1 MLLPRPCLHL
11 YCNPRHTRVRSTMK
25 KLFPSI
31 VIKYLLIGLLTPM
44 VFTRISTVS
53 AQQDPTGKI
62 IEADA
67 GVPVPD
73 QSLEQD
79 ADRYETE
86 ISRLESSKGVYD
98 ETLGENLLG
107 LGLVYQQQGDH
118 EEAVEIL
125 SRAMQIRRVNEGLQ
139 NMNQLAVL
147 ENIMASNTAIAKW
160 KDLDRNYQQMY
171 WLYRR
176 NFNPDDQ
183 EYLDNLLRMG
193 RWKVAVYKGSLLEN
207 DSLKGLG
214 ESQDQFART
223 IRYIEKQHG
232 KMDPRLVGLLYGH
245 ALINYQLLIDTV
257 GRPLSDFKSPLP
269 QSPTIEYV
277 RVCYQT
283 RAGPVC
289 QMEPR
294 VNYSGQN
301 MALMDAQQQKD
312 QLLRTQGIRVIHSL
326 KQILEIT
333 ENNQEQVD
341 EKKIRSLVQE
351 EDWAYPDNRNVPR
364 RQRNQ
369 DGRDILTRLGLKK
382 EQIDILFGKE
392 SATDNGTE

>member
-1 MLLPRPCLHL
+1 MLLPRACL
-11 YCNPRHTRVRSTMK
+11 YCNLGHSRARSAMK
-25 KLFPSI
+25 KLFSSI
-31 VIKYLLIGLLTPM
+31 VIKYLLISLLTPM
-44 VFTRISTVS
+44 VLTRISTVS
-53 AQQDPTGKI
+53 AQQDPAGEI

-67 GVPVPD
+67 VIPVPD
-73 QSLEQD
+73 QGLEQD
-79 ADRYETE
+79 ADRYENE
-86 ISRLESSKGVYD
+86 ISRLESSEGVYD
-98 ETLGENLLG
+98 EALGENLLG
-107 LGLVYQQQGDH
+107 LGLVYQQQGNH

-139 NMNQLAVL
+139 SMNQLAVL
-147 ENIMASNTAIAKW
+147 ENIMESNTAIGKW
-160 KDLDRNYQQMY
+160 KDLDRNYQQIY
-171 WLYRR
+171 WLYSR

-183 EYLDNLLRMG
+183 EYLDNLVRIG
-193 RWKVAVYKGSLLEN
+193 RWKVDVYKGSLLEK

-214 ESQDQFART
+214 EAQDQFART

-257 GRPLSDFKSPLP
+257 RRPLSDFDSPYP
-269 QSPTIEYV
+269 QSVSTIEYI

-283 RAGPVC
+283 RQGPVC

-294 VNYSGQN
+294 VNYSGQY
-301 MALMDAQQQKD
+301 MAVMDAQQQKD